1 MVTPITGHHRIP
13 VLSIA
18 GITTTRINVV
28 NISDLAPLSWSHILA
43 CLICGTFIG
52 LERQLHGK
60 PVGIRTSTLIIL
72 GSYLFLAMGIHLAGL
87 EADRSRVLG
96 QLVSGI
102 GFLGAGVMMTR
113 DGQVMGVTSAATVW
127 VLAALGAMIG
137 LDLLPQSVVMTLVIL
152 GILTGASWL
161 ENSFKA
167 LQRGVHRRRD
177 TSARAEPP
185 SDDNQDDTSL
195 QPAPT
200 ENHSYKSGTLADH
213 NKEETR

>member
-1 MVTPITGHHRIP
+1 MIY
-13 VLSIA
+13 L
-18 GITTTRINVV
+18 NV
-28 NISDLAPLSWSHILA
+28 APLSWSHILA
-43 CLICGTFIG
+43 CLLCGSLIG

-60 PVGIRTSTLIIL
+60 PVGMRTSTLIML
-72 GSYLFLAMGIHLAGL
+72 GSYLFLAMGLHLAAPM
-87 EADRSRVLG
+87 ADRSRVLG

-137 LDLLPQSVVMTLVIL
+137 LDMLSQAVMMTLVIL
-152 GILTGASWL
+152 GLLTGASWL

-177 TSARAEPP
+177 VSPRTVSSHTKPQNDIARRE
-185 SDDNQDDTSL
+185 SDLSDN
-195 QPAPT
+195 
-200 ENHSYKSGTLADH
+200 H
-213 NKEETR
+213 

>member
-1 MVTPITGHHRIP
+1 MVTSITGHHRIP

-43 CLICGTFIG
+43 CLICGTCIG

-72 GSYLFLAMGIHLAGL
+72 GSYLFLAMSMHLAGL

-185 SDDNQDDTSL
+185 CDDNQDDTSL
-195 QPAPT
+195 QPDSI

>member
-1 MVTPITGHHRIP
+1 MVKPGFPGAGGWTLPNCRFDDNS
-13 VLSIA
+13 SI
-18 GITTTRINVV
+18 IRRINAVHFP
-28 NISDLAPLSWSHILA
+28 DLTPLSWPHILT
-43 CLICGTFIG
+43 CLVCGTLIG

-72 GSYLFLAMGIHLAGL
+72 GSYLFLAMGTHLTGL
-87 EADRSRVLG
+87 ETDRSRVLG

-127 VLAALGAMIG
+127 VLAAIGAMIG
-137 LDLLPQSVVMTLVIL
+137 LDLLAQSVVMTMVVL

-161 ENSFKA
+161 ENSFNA

-177 TSARAEPP
+177 DAAKAALSYNKPRDDISRPEPD
-185 SDDNQDDTSL
+185 S
-195 QPAPT
+195 T
-200 ENHSYKSGTLADH
+200 ENH
-213 NKEETR
+213 

>member
-1 MVTPITGHHRIP
+1 MHVT
-13 VLSIA
+13 
-18 GITTTRINVV
+18 
-28 NISDLAPLSWSHILA
+28 DLTPLSWSHILV

-72 GSYLFLAMGIHLAGL
+72 GSYLFLAMGIHLTGV
-87 EADRSRVLG
+87 ETDRSRVLG

-137 LDLLPQSVVMTLVIL
+137 LDLLVQSVVMTLVIL

-177 TSARAEPP
+177 GTAQTAPYNDRRDEILPP
-185 SDDNQDDTSL
+185 DADSS
-195 QPAPT
+195 
-200 ENHSYKSGTLADH
+200 ENH
-213 NKEETR
+213 

>member
-1 MVTPITGHHRIP
+1 MDFWFPCSGQQSTTILR
-13 VLSIA
+13 LA
-18 GITTTRINVV
+18 GIVISRINLV
-28 NISDLAPLSWSHILA
+28 NIPDLAPLSWTHILA
-43 CLICGTFIG
+43 CLMCGTVIG

-72 GSYLFLAMGIHLAGL
+72 GSYFFLAMGLHLVGQ

-137 LDLLPQSVVMTLVIL
+137 LDLLLQSIVMTLVIL

-161 ENSFKA
+161 ENSFNA
-167 LQRGVHRRRD
+167 LQCGVHRRRD
-177 TSARAEPP
+177 GAAKTGVSHDNRQDNASRIV
-185 SDDNQDDTSL
+185 SDS
-195 QPAPT
+195 T
-200 ENHSYKSGTLADH
+200 ES
-213 NKEETR
+213 R